1 MFRPMLDNAAH
12 FTEDRARLQPIRLG
26 GVTLESPVILAPMSG
41 VTDRPFRRIVR
52 KFGAE
57 LVVTEMLASKAVV
70 REHRK
75 TLRMSEREADE
86 GLLAVQLAGREPEI
100 LAEAAR
106 LAEDRG
112 ADIVDLNFGCPV
124 KKVVKDLVGAA
135 LMRDEAHAAKIF
147 DAVVKAVKLPV
158 TLKMRMG
165 WSPEHLNAPRLA
177 KIAEECGIAMVT
189 VHGRTRCQFYG
200 GEADWGFVRQV
211 KEAVSIPVIVN
222 GDICSCADAARALA
236 LSGADGVMIGRG
248 AYGRPWI
255 VAQAA
260 AFLRGSAAPGEP
272 GPRVRFE
279 TVVEHFEA
287 MLAYYGE
294 HAGVRIARKHL
305 GWYCAGLP
313 GAAEFRGAVNA
324 AGEAAAVRELI
335 AKFWGPMV

>member
-1 MFRPMLDNAAH
+1 MLDNAAH
-12 FTEDRARLQPIRLG
+12 FTEGGLRLQPIRLG
-26 GVTLESPVILAPMSG
+26 AVTLECPVILAPMSG
-41 VTDRPFRRIVR
+41 VADRPFRRIVR

-57 LVVTEMLASKAVV
+57 LVVTEMLASKAVI

-100 LAEAAR
+100 MAEAAR

-147 DAVVKAVKLPV
+147 EAVVKAVKLPV

-165 WSPEHLNAPRLA
+165 WSPDRLNAPRLA
-177 KIAEECGIAMVT
+177 KIAEDCGIAMVT
-189 VHGRTRCQFYG
+189 VHGRTRCQFYS

-211 KEAVSIPVIVN
+211 KRAVSIPVVLN
-222 GDICSCADAARALA
+222 GDIRSGTDAARALA

-255 VAQAA
+255 IAQVA
-260 AFLRGSAAPGEP
+260 AFLRGDAAPARP
-272 GPRVRFE
+272 TLRVQFE
-279 TVVEHFEA
+279 TVMEHFEGI
-287 MLAYYGE
+287 LAYYGE
-294 HAGVRIARKHL
+294 RAGVRIARKHL
-305 GWYCAGLP
+305 GWYSAGLP
-313 GAAEFRGAVNA
+313 GAAEFRAGVNG
-324 AGEAAAVRELI
+324 AGEAAAVRGLI

>member
-1 MFRPMLDNAAH
+1 MLDNAAH

-26 GVTLESPVILAPMSG
+26 GVTLKSPVILAPMSG

-52 KFGAE
+52 NFGAE

-75 TLRMSEREADE
+75 TLRMAEREADE

-100 LAEAAR
+100 MAEATR
-106 LAEDRG
+106 LNEDSG
-112 ADIVDLNFGCPV
+112 ADIIDLNFGCPV

-147 DAVVKAVKLPV
+147 EAVVKAVKLPV

-165 WSPEHLNAPRLA
+165 WSPDDLNGPHLA
-177 KIAEECGIAMVT
+177 KIAEECGIVMVT

-200 GEADWGFVRQV
+200 GEANWGFVRQV
-211 KEAVSIPVIVN
+211 KRAVSIPVVVN
-222 GDICSCADAARALA
+222 GDIRSGADAARALA

-255 VAQAA
+255 IAQAA
-260 AFLRGSAAPGEP
+260 AFFRGSAAPAEP
-272 GPRVRFE
+272 ELRVQFE
-279 TVVEHFEA
+279 TVVEHFEGV
-287 MLAYYGE
+287 LAYYGE
-294 HAGVRIARKHL
+294 RAGVQIARKHL
-305 GWYCAGLP
+305 GWYSAGLP
-313 GAAEFRGAVNA
+313 GAAEFRAGVNR
-324 AGEAAAVRELI
+324 AGEAAVVRRLI
-335 AKFWGPMV
+335 REFWGPMV

>member
-1 MFRPMLDNAAH
+1 MLDNAAH
-12 FTEDRARLQPIRLG
+12 FTEGGQRSRPIRLG
-26 GVTLESPVILAPMSG
+26 GVTLKSPVILAPMSG

-100 LAEAAR
+100 MAEAAR
-106 LAEDRG
+106 LAQDRG
-112 ADIVDLNFGCPV
+112 ADIIDLNFGCPV

-147 DAVVKAVKLPV
+147 EAVVRAVKLPV

-165 WSPEHLNAPRLA
+165 WSPDQLNAARLA

-189 VHGRTRCQFYG
+189 VHGRTRDQFYG
-200 GEADWGFVRQV
+200 GEANWGFVRQV
-211 KEAVSIPVIVN
+211 KEAVSIPVVVN
-222 GDICSCADAARALA
+222 GDIRGCADAARALA

-255 VAQAA
+255 IAQVA
-260 AFLRGSAAPGEP
+260 AFLRGSAAPAGP
-272 GPRVRFE
+272 SPRVRFE

-287 MLAYYGE
+287 ILAYYGE
-294 HAGVRIARKHL
+294 RAGVRIARKHL
-305 GWYCAGLP
+305 GWYSAGLA
-313 GAAEFRGAVNA
+313 GAAEFRGAVNG
-324 AGEAAAVRELI
+324 AGEAAVVRRSI
-335 AKFWGPMV
+335 ADFWGPMV

>member
-1 MFRPMLDNAAH
+1 
-12 FTEDRARLQPIRLG
+12 
-26 GVTLESPVILAPMSG
+26 MSG
-41 VTDRPFRRIVR
+41 VTDRPFRRMVR

-70 REHRK
+70 REHSK

-86 GLLAVQLAGREPEI
+86 GLMAVQLAGREPEI
-100 LAEAAR
+100 MAEAAR

-112 ADIVDLNFGCPV
+112 ADIIDLNFGCPV
-124 KKVVKDLVGAA
+124 KKVVKDQVGAA

-147 DAVVKAVKLPV
+147 EAVVRAVKLPV

-177 KIAEECGIAMVT
+177 KIAQACGIAMVT

-211 KEAVSIPVIVN
+211 KDAVSIPVVVN
-222 GDICSCADAARALA
+222 GDICSPADAARALA

-255 VAQAA
+255 IAQVA
-260 AFLRGSAAPGEP
+260 AFLNGSIAQGEP
-272 GPRVRFE
+272 EPRVHLE
-279 TVVEHFEA
+279 TITEHFEA
-287 MLAYYGE
+287 MLAYYGAR
-294 HAGVRIARKHL
+294 AGVRIARKHL
-305 GWYCAGLP
+305 GWYSAGLS
-313 GAAEFRGAVNA
+313 GATEFRRAVNRA
-324 AGEAAAVRELI
+324 EEAEEVRRLI
-335 AKFWGPMV
+335 REFWEPIV

>member
-1 MFRPMLDNAAH
+1 MRC
-12 FTEDRARLQPIRLG
+12 
-26 GVTLESPVILAPMSG
+26 PVILAPMSG

-57 LVVTEMLASKAVV
+57 LVVTEMLASKAVI

-106 LAEDRG
+106 VAEDRG

-147 DAVVKAVKLPV
+147 EAVVKAVKLPV

-189 VHGRTRCQFYG
+189 VHGRTRCQFYS

-211 KEAVSIPVIVN
+211 KRAVSIPVVLN
-222 GDICSCADAARALA
+222 GDIRSGADAARALA

-260 AFLRGSAAPGEP
+260 AFLRGTPRRRAEP
-272 GPRVRFE
+272 ARAVRNGGGAFRGI
-279 TVVEHFEA
+279 
-287 MLAYYGE
+287 LAYYGE

-313 GAAEFRGAVNA
+313 GAAEFRGA
-324 AGEAAAVRELI
+324 LT
-335 AKFWGPMV
+335 GPERRQRCAS